1 MKKTSI
7 LSSIAAALLM
17 SAGAAMAANNGYLTE
32 TDGSIVHNSYKQCWH
47 AGYWT
52 PSMAVAECDGGVA
65 APAPAKKVEDVP
77 AGPAAPAMKV
87 TLQAETLFDF
97 DKAVIRED
105 GKAVLDSLVVN
116 KMKDHPEL
124 EVVMI
129 TGYADRIGSEKYNQ
143 KLSEKRADA
152 VKNYLIAQGIAAN
165 RLEAAG
171 KGEADPK
178 VPCDDVK
185 GKATGKNK
193 ALVECLQPN
202 RRVDIRVKVQN

>member
-1 MKKTSI
+1 MKKIAI
-7 LSSIAAALLM
+7 LSSLAVALMM
-17 SAGAAMAANNGYLTE
+17 SAGVSMAANDGYLTE
-32 TDGSIVHNSYKQCWH
+32 TGGSIVHNGYSQCWH
-47 AGYWT
+47 TGYWT
-52 PSMAVAECDGGVA
+52 PAMAVSECDGGVA
-65 APAPAKKVEDVP
+65 PAAAKKAEDVP
-77 AGPAAPAMKV
+77 SGPAAPAMKI

-97 DKAVIRED
+97 DKAVLRDD
-105 GKAVLDSLVVN
+105 GKAVLDQEVAS

-165 RLEAAG
+165 RLEAQG

-178 VPCDDVK
+178 VSCDDVK
-185 GKATGKNK
+185 GKATRHNK
-193 ALVECLQPN
+193 KLVECLQPN